1 VKKLLNIRIKLSL
14 LLAFLGMLLSTVP
27 SSQAQTVQ
35 EWNDPI
41 NLSMSGSASNPA
53 TVVDSTGVVHAI
65 WADQFDGYKYSQSAD
80 GLTWSPPA
88 KVKYPFS
95 PTAPPPMMFS
105 DAKGTIHIFYLD
117 DKNKLFYAQTLPENL
132 DSPPSWRVKLNLDS
146 SVYDFDA
153 GVDPQGRV
161 HVAYLKNPASA
172 AGPAG
177 VFYRNSVDGGRTW
190 AASNLLYE
198 SAYLHSLNAET
209 AHIRMAVSD
218 RPEDEKVYVVWD
230 DRPQKRISITIS
242 PDGGQNWEPVKE
254 LVAPQANLGFR
265 TPFYG
270 DIDVLNDKVL
280 ATWFV
285 GEAGV
290 SCTPYSWSS
299 ADGGET
305 WGEQTPILSDLARC
319 PEKSEF
325 IPVDPNYSVEL
336 FTIQGDLSI
345 SAWNGAEWSDP
356 EVQTGPSSII
366 NPATIEP
373 VLLGCEQVASYN
385 NRLIVAGCDEGG
397 GGDVWYIE
405 RQLDSLDYLFPL
417 PSEWSGDTKI
427 ISAPRTLSSISS
439 VVDSNGNA
447 HAVWVQSSSSP
458 TDAFAPVIQYAHWNG
473 TEWTRPSPIFTNLD
487 SLPLRLDLQID
498 SRQRLLLS
506 WVNQKTGELM
516 FSWSN
521 SERANIPVE
530 WNQPVILSAESKLT
544 NSPDILVDATD
555 RILIAYAITLN
566 EGRGIYLIQSNDLGE
581 TWSQPVKVFDAIAEG
596 WEMVDQPK
604 LAVTQDGTLHMLFTR
619 YALLGEPQPV
629 GLYYSQ
635 SADGGVTWTPAEVV
649 SEQPVQW
656 SDLVAYQGI
665 LHRLWQEK
673 NKLVARTSH
682 QTSSDGGKTWNAVD
696 KISSDADL
704 NSIPAVSVDG
714 TGNLHFV
721 QVTGKDK
728 QSFEEWEWS
737 QDHWHLFESRKVST
751 LDLNSPPVVDSGVTS
766 NGRLYALIQFEKL
779 MEKGI
784 ETDLASI
791 NRSLEITDYVPPS
804 VAVIAI
810 ASGLSAPL
818 PTPVTQ
824 PTPTAGSPFADLNDP
839 QPLANRNSIGLILV
853 IFLVVLIVFFI
864 VPKKSKAPDKTQKP

>member
-1 VKKLLNIRIKLSL
+1 MKKLLNIRIKLSL
-14 LLAFLGMLLSTVP
+14 LLALFGLLLSSVP
-27 SSQAQTVQ
+27 SSQAQTAQ
-35 EWNDPI
+35 EWTDPI

-53 TVVDSTGVVHAI
+53 TVVDGTGVVHAI

-80 GLTWSPPA
+80 GLTWSTPET
-88 KVKYPFS
+88 VKYPFS

-117 DKNKLFYAQTLPENL
+117 DKNKLTYAQTLPENL
-132 DSPPSWRVKLNLDS
+132 DNPPSWRVKVDLDS
-146 SVYDFDA
+146 TVYDFDA

-177 VFYRNSVDGGRTW
+177 VFYRHSIDGGRTW
-190 AASNLLYE
+190 AASDLLYE

-218 RPEDEKVYVVWD
+218 RPGDEKVYVVWD
-230 DRPQKRISITIS
+230 DRPQKRISIAIS

-305 WGEQTPILSDLARC
+305 WGEQTPILSELARC

-345 SAWNGAEWSDP
+345 SAWNGVEWSDP

-373 VLLGCEQVASYN
+373 VQLACEQVASYN

-397 GGDVWYIE
+397 GGDVWYME

-417 PSEWSGDTKI
+417 PSEWSGDTNI

-447 HAVWVQSSSSP
+447 HAVWVQSSASP
-458 TDAFAPVIQYAHWNG
+458 TDAFAPEIQYTHWNG
-473 TEWTRPSPIFTNLD
+473 KEWTRPSPIFTNLD
-487 SLPLRLDLQID
+487 GSPLSLNLQID
-498 SRQRLLLS
+498 TRQRLLLS

-516 FSWSN
+516 FTWSN

-530 WNQPVILSAESKLT
+530 WIQPVILSAESR
-544 NSPDILVDATD
+544 TD
-555 RILIAYAITLN
+555 KFS
-566 EGRGIYLIQSNDLGE
+566 GH
-581 TWSQPVKVFDAIAEG
+581 P
-596 WEMVDQPK
+596 
-604 LAVTQDGTLHMLFTR
+604 
-619 YALLGEPQPV
+619 
-629 GLYYSQ
+629 
-635 SADGGVTWTPAEVV
+635 GGC
-649 SEQPVQW
+649 
-656 SDLVAYQGI
+656 
-665 LHRLWQEK
+665 
-673 NKLVARTSH
+673 
-682 QTSSDGGKTWNAVD
+682 
-696 KISSDADL
+696 
-704 NSIPAVSVDG
+704 
-714 TGNLHFV
+714 
-721 QVTGKDK
+721 
-728 QSFEEWEWS
+728 
-737 QDHWHLFESRKVST
+737 
-751 LDLNSPPVVDSGVTS
+751 
-766 NGRLYALIQFEKL
+766 
-779 MEKGI
+779 
-784 ETDLASI
+784 
-791 NRSLEITDYVPPS
+791 NRSNPDCLCSY
-804 VAVIAI
+804 
-810 ASGLSAPL
+810 
-818 PTPVTQ
+818 
-824 PTPTAGSPFADLNDP
+824 
-839 QPLANRNSIGLILV
+839 
-853 IFLVVLIVFFI
+853 
-864 VPKKSKAPDKTQKP
+864 SK